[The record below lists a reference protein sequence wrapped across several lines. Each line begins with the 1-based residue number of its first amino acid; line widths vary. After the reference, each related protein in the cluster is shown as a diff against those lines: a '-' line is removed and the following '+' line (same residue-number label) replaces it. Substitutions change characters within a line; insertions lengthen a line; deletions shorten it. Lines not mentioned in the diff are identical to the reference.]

1 MTMDKNIKIVMF
13 TDGTEVI
20 CQLEDFTPPGG
31 EQAICFLFRYPFWL
45 RSKILEDGQPGA
57 RLEAYSQFSSDT
69 LVRVPY
75 GEIRSVLN
83 PRPFLEEKY
92 IEHVSAYNPA
102 WAEDLKDKSNDPNAA
117 IQVPEEVKEEV
128 TNES

>member
-1 MTMDKNIKIVMF
+1 MRFPAVDSRWRRGDQPRLRGHGNNIR
-13 TDGTEVI
+13 
-20 CQLEDFTPPGG
+20 QRLES
-31 EQAICFLFRYPFWL
+31 AH
-45 RSKILEDGQPGA
+45 GQPGA

-69 LVRVPY
+69 LVRIPY